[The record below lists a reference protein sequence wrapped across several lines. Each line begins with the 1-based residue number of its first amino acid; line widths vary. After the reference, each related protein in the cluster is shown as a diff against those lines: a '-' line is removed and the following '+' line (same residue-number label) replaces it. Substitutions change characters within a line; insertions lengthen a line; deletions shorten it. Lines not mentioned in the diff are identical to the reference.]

1 MIPQMEN
8 PVPEAGARSSAPDP
22 RGGGLPALARRSVE
36 RALEPRRAAYQEEV
50 ARLVRAGSELMREK
64 GTVDPRVGDIVRRAG
79 LSNQAF
85 YRHFRGKDELLLA
98 ILEDGTRE
106 LVGYLEHRMA
116 SAASPL
122 GQIRQ
127 WIQGVLAQALVP
139 EAAEATRPFAV
150 NRARLAERLPEG
162 GVGSAEALKAPLR
175 AALARAAAG
184 GELPGAEPEADAEA
198 VYQLA
203 MGWMQEQLVQR
214 ARPSEEAARAL
225 VEFALRGL
233 RRAPDARAGA
243 RHGV

>member
-1 MIPQMEN
+1 MKN
-8 PVPEAGARSSAPDP
+8 PVLRAATRPSGSGSRAR
-22 RGGGLPALARRSVE
+22 GLPALAQRSVE

-50 ARLVRAGSELMREK
+50 ARLVRAGSEMMREM
-64 GTVDPRVGDIVRRAG
+64 GTVDPRVSDIVRRAG

-106 LVGYLEHRMA
+106 LLGYLEHRMA

-122 GQIRQ
+122 EQIRQ

-150 NRARLAERLPEG
+150 NRARLTERLPEG
-162 GVGSAEALKAPLR
+162 GVGSADALKAPLR
-175 AALARAAAG
+175 AALARALAQ

-203 MGWMQEQLVQR
+203 MGWMHEQLVLR
-214 ARPSEEAARAL
+214 ARPSEQAAHQL

-233 RRAPDARAGA
+233 RRAARSDPET
-243 RHGV
+243 RCGV